1 MGEDLEENERQMYL
15 VKRLDKAPVPN
26 EVEVT
31 FDLARLQLF
40 QGSGE
45 IKLNFSGGVKPSFL
59 FFTYMDDELVI
70 EELYSYQRRVGHGRI
85 LLESLLDIIQIY
97 DIKVESYN
105 KHTSQVKFKQ
115 ITKITGTVREGGGI
129 THDDLKTFYRK
140 CGFLKNNKL
149 LKELI

>member
-1 MGEDLEENERQMYL
+1 VGEDLEGNERQMYS
-15 VKRLDKAPVPN
+15 VKRLDKAAVSN

-45 IKLNFSGGVKPSFL
+45 IKLIFSGNVKPSYL

-85 LLESLLDIIQIY
+85 LLESLLELVQIY
-97 DIKVESYN
+97 DMKVENYN

-115 ITKITGTVREGGGI
+115 ITKITGNMREGGGI
-129 THDDLKTFYRK
+129 THDELKTFYRK
-140 CGFLKNNKL
+140 CGFLKNNRL
-149 LKELI
+149 LKELH